1 MIIDGGAADWGLEST
16 ILDVSEDRPV
26 LLRPGAVTQEMI
38 EKRLGRGLDTMTAE
52 DLTDYIGIF
61 NSLKD
66 KNTKVSEWFEY
77 EKISTD
83 ISAEIDQLQTEK
95 EQVL

>member
-1 MIIDGGAADWGLEST
+1 MPLT
-16 ILDVSEDRPV
+16 DRV
-26 LLRPGAVTQEMI
+26 RKMVVEFEKLGVTQEMI
-38 EKRLGRGLDTMTAE
+38 EKRLGRGLDTMTGD

-61 NSLKD
+61 NSVKD

-83 ISAEIDQLQTEK
+83 ISGEIDEMTK
-95 EQVL
+95 GQVI

>member
-1 MIIDGGAADWGLEST
+1 MRKMVVEFEKLG
-16 ILDVSEDRPV
+16 
-26 LLRPGAVTQEMI
+26 VTQEMI
-38 EKRLGRGLDTMTAE
+38 EKRLGRGLDTMTGD

-61 NSLKD
+61 NSVKD

-83 ISAEIDQLQTEK
+83 ISGEIDEMTK
-95 EQVL
+95 GQVI

>member
-1 MIIDGGAADWGLEST
+1 
-16 ILDVSEDRPV
+16 
-26 LLRPGAVTQEMI
+26 
-38 EKRLGRGLDTMTAE
+38 MTAE
-52 DLTDYIGIF
+52 RSYRLYRHF